1 MEIITTH
8 NKTDLD
14 AFASMVAAQK
24 IYPMALPVFSG
35 KHSPNVEEFISLHKD
50 ILNFYTVKDIDL
62 SKISRVIVVDTKNPR
77 RLDRLADVLR
87 RPGVEIHIYD
97 HHPWVSG
104 DLHGDLEV
112 VEMVGATTTLLIEK
126 IRRQGVPIT
135 ALEATILALGIYEDT
150 GSLTFTS
157 TTARDV
163 LAVAFLLEKGANL
176 GVVAG
181 FLGRPLTH
189 EQKNLLKKLLL
200 SADHHQVNGF
210 NILIYN
216 ADMPEF
222 IIGLDILT
230 HTLSKIE
237 QPDAIFTVV
246 KMEDR
251 VYVVGRSNVA
261 QVNVGEILSCLG
273 GGGHEGAASAVLKGA
288 EISEVL
294 EKLLAVVRERV
305 HPPLTC
311 RGIMSSPVKTVGLDT
326 PISEAGQVMLRYGH
340 SGLPVVSEKQ
350 LLGVISRR
358 DVEKAIHHGL
368 GHAPVKGFMTNRL
381 ISVHPDMPVSEVR
394 ELMIEHDIGRVP
406 VVEGG
411 FLVGIVSRSD
421 VLQTLH
427 GKMPSQYQVI
437 YSSPLTAH
445 PVNLKGFLDVFLPT
459 FIREL
464 LYKSGELGNKL
475 GCRVYAAGGVVRDI
489 LLKAANLDVD
499 LVVEGDGIALA
510 YSLGEFYGVRVR
522 AHRQFGTA
530 QLVFSGDFK
539 VDVATARVEYYEY
552 PAALPKV
559 ESSSLHQDLYRRD
572 FTINAM
578 AMSLDEGRFGD
589 LIDFF
594 GGRQDLQ
601 DGQIRVLY
609 NLSFIEDPTR
619 ILRAVRFEQRYNFSI
634 ESQTLR
640 FLKEAVDQQVLKKL
654 SWERIWEELKHILS
668 EPRSGEMLARLDNLQ
683 VWPFVFP
690 EVSYREVEPAL
701 KNIGYSLRKLQEW
714 DVYFPSKRW
723 LCCLIAVMHRLSP
736 EAARIICN
744 RYHFKKRQ
752 TDNVIASITG
762 YPAILSGVRDSYNKE
777 SIGELAKLILEIP
790 RESYPLLVVLADG
803 EKMRDRLRCLL
814 EFVLKSRP
822 SIDGKFIKSLGCR
835 PGPIFRR
842 TIDAVWQARLEGRV
856 KSREDEEAFV
866 RQYLNQ

>member
-1 MEIITTH
+1 LEIITTH
-8 NKTDLD
+8 SKTDLD

-24 IYPMALPVFSG
+24 IYPMAVPVFSG

-87 RPGVEIHIYD
+87 KPGVEIHIYD
-97 HHPWVSG
+97 HHPWVKG
-104 DLHGDLEV
+104 DLHGSLEV
-112 VEMVGATTTLLIEK
+112 VEMVGATTTLLIEE
-126 IRRQGVPIT
+126 IRRQGVPVT
-135 ALEATILALGIYEDT
+135 ALEATIFALGIYEDT
-150 GSLTFTS
+150 DSLTFTS

-176 GVVAG
+176 GVVTD
-181 FLGRPLTH
+181 FLGRPFTQ

-200 SADHHQVNGF
+200 SAEHLQINGF
-210 NILIYN
+210 NILIYSTE
-216 ADMPEF
+216 APEF
-222 IIGLDILT
+222 IVGLDILT

-237 QPDAIFTVV
+237 HPDAIFTVV

-251 VYVVGRSNVA
+251 VYVVARSNVF
-261 QVNVGEILSCLG
+261 QINVGEILACLG
-273 GGGHEGAASAVLKGA
+273 GGGHEGAASAALKGA
-288 EISEVL
+288 ETGEVM
-294 EKLLAVVRERV
+294 EKLLAVVRENVR
-305 HPPLTC
+305 PPLTC
-311 RGIMSSPVKTVGLDT
+311 RGIMSSPVKTVGPDT

-340 SGLPVVSEKQ
+340 SGLPVVREKH

-358 DVEKAIHHGL
+358 DVEKAIRHGL

-381 ISVHPDMPVSEVR
+381 ISVHPDMPISEVR

-421 VLQTLH
+421 LLQTLH
-427 GKMPSQYQVI
+427 GKIPSRYQTI
-437 YSSPLTAH
+437 YSSSLPAH
-445 PVNLKGFLDVFLPT
+445 PANLKGTLDAFLPP

-464 LYKSGELGNKL
+464 LYKTGELGDEL
-475 GCRVYAAGGVVRDI
+475 GCQVYAAGGVVRDI
-489 LLKAANLDVD
+489 LLKTVNLDVD

-510 YSLGEFYGVRVR
+510 SALGEFYSVRVR

-530 QLVFSGDFK
+530 QLIFSGDFK

-578 AMSLDEGRFGD
+578 AIFLDQKRFGD
-589 LIDFF
+589 LIDYF
-594 GGRQDLQ
+594 GGRQDLLG
-601 DGQIRVLY
+601 GQIRVLY

-640 FLKEAVDQQVLKKL
+640 FLEEAVDQQVLKMV

-668 EPRSGEMLARLDNLQ
+668 EPRSGEMLARLDNLR
-683 VWPFVFP
+683 VWPFIFP
-690 EVSYREVEPAL
+690 EADYREVEPAL
-701 KNIGYSLRKLQEW
+701 KDIGYSLEKLREW
-714 DVYFPSKRW
+714 DIYVPSKRW
-723 LCCLIAVMHRLSP
+723 LCYLIAVMHRLDP
-736 EAARIICN
+736 ETARIICE
-744 RYHFKKRQ
+744 RYHLRKRQ
-752 TDNVIASITG
+752 TDSVLASITG
-762 YPAILSGVRDSYNKE
+762 YPAIMSGVRDSYNKE
-777 SIGELAKLILEIP
+777 SIGEVAKLILEIP
-790 RESYPLLVVLADG
+790 RESYPLLVALTDG
-803 EKMRDRLRCLL
+803 EKMRDHLRGLL

-822 SIDGKFIKSLGCR
+822 GIDGKFIKGLGYR

>member
-14 AFASMVAAQK
+14 AFASMIAAQK
-24 IYPMALPVFSG
+24 IYPMAIPVFSG

-50 ILNFYTVKDIDL
+50 VLNFYTVREIDL
-62 SKISRVIVVDTKNPR
+62 SKVSRVIIVDTKNPR
-77 RLDRLADVLR
+77 RLDRLADVLHK
-87 RPGVEIHIYD
+87 PGVEVHIYD
-97 HHPWVSG
+97 HHPWVNG

-181 FLGRPLTH
+181 FLGRPFTQ

-200 SADHHQVNGF
+200 SADHLQVNGF

-216 ADMPEF
+216 ADVPEF

-237 QPDAIFTVV
+237 QPDAVFTVV

-251 VYVVGRSNVA
+251 VYVVARSNVA
-261 QVNVGEILSCLG
+261 QVNVGEILACLG
-273 GGGHEGAASAVLKGA
+273 GGGHKGAASAALKGA
-288 EISEVL
+288 EISEVM
-294 EKLLAVVRERV
+294 EKLLAVVREKV

-311 RGIMSSPVKTVGLDT
+311 RGIMSSPVKTVGPST

-340 SGLPVVSEKQ
+340 SGLPVVREKQ

-368 GHAPVKGFMTNRL
+368 GHAPVKGFMTNKV
-381 ISVHPDMPVSEVR
+381 ISVNPDMPVTEIR

-427 GKMPSQYQVI
+427 GEMPSQYQVL
-437 YSSPLTAH
+437 YSSPLLAH
-445 PVNLKGFLDVFLPT
+445 PVNLKGFLDAFLSP
-459 FIREL
+459 FIRKL
-464 LYKSGELGNKL
+464 LYKAGELGNKL
-475 GCRVYAAGGVVRDI
+475 GCQVYAAGGIVRDI

-510 YSLGEFYGVRVR
+510 DSLGDFYGVRVR

-530 QLVFSGDFK
+530 QLIFSEDFK

-619 ILRAVRFEQRYNFSI
+619 ILRAVRFEQRYNFSV

-640 FLKEAVDQQVLKKL
+640 FLKEAVDQQVLKMV
-654 SWERIWEELKHILS
+654 SRERIWEELKHILS
-668 EPRSGEMLARLDNLQ
+668 EPRAGEMLARLDDLQ
-683 VWPFVFP
+683 VWPFIFP
-690 EVSYREVEPAL
+690 EVTYREVEPAL
-701 KNIGYSLRKLQEW
+701 KNIGYSLQKLQEW
-714 DVYFPSKRW
+714 DIYVPSKRW
-723 LCCLIAVMHRLSP
+723 LCYLICIMHRLDP
-736 EAARIICN
+736 ETARIICE
-744 RYHFKKRQ
+744 RFHFRKRQ
-752 TDNVIASITG
+752 TDNIVASLAG
-762 YPAILSGVRDSYNKE
+762 YPAILSGVSDNYDKE
-777 SIGELAKLILEIP
+777 PAGELAKLILEIP
-790 RESYPLLVVLADG
+790 RESYPLLIALADG
-803 EKMRDRLRCLL
+803 EEMRNRLRLLL

-822 SIDGKFIKSLGCR
+822 SIDGKFIKSLGYR

>member
-1 MEIITTH
+1 LEIITTH

-14 AFASMVAAQK
+14 AFASMIAAQK
-24 IYPMALPVFSG
+24 IYPMAVPVFSG

-50 ILNFYTVKDIDL
+50 VFTFYTVREIDL
-62 SKISRVIVVDTKNPR
+62 SMVSRVIVVDTKNPG
-77 RLDRLADVLR
+77 RLDRLADALK
-87 RPGVEIHIYD
+87 PGVEIHIYD
-97 HHPWVSG
+97 HHPWTKG
-104 DLHGDLEV
+104 DLHGSLEV
-112 VEMVGATTTLLIEK
+112 VEMVGATTTLLIEE

-135 ALEATILALGIYEDT
+135 ALEATIFALGIYEDT
-150 GSLTFTS
+150 GSLTFAS
-157 TTARDV
+157 TTARDA
-163 LAVAFLLEKGANL
+163 LAAAFLLEKGANL
-176 GVVAG
+176 GVVTD
-181 FLGRPLTH
+181 FLDRPFTQ

-210 NILIYN
+210 NILIYH
-216 ADMPEF
+216 AEAPEF
-222 IIGLDILT
+222 ILGLDILT

-237 QPDAIFTVV
+237 QPDAVFTVV

-251 VYVVGRSNVA
+251 VYVVSRSSVP
-261 QVNVGEILSCLG
+261 QVNAGEILACLG
-273 GGGHEGAASAVLKGA
+273 GGGHKGAASAALKGA
-288 EISEVL
+288 EISEVM
-294 EKLLAVVRERV
+294 EKLLAVIREKV
-305 HPPLTC
+305 LPPLTC
-311 RGIMSSPVKTVGLDT
+311 REIMSSPVKTVSPDT

-340 SGLPVVSEKQ
+340 TGLPVVREKQ
-350 LLGVISRR
+350 LMGVISRR

-368 GHAPVKGFMTNRL
+368 GHAPVKGFMTDKV
-381 ISVHPDMPVSEVR
+381 ISVHPDMPVAEVR

-406 VVEGG
+406 VIESG

-427 GKMPSQYQVI
+427 GKMPSRYQAL
-437 YSSPLTAH
+437 YFSPVLAH
-445 PVNLKGFLDVFLPT
+445 PVNLKGFVDAFLTP

-464 LYKSGELGNKL
+464 LYKAGELGNKL

-489 LLKAANLDVD
+489 LLRAANLDVD

-530 QLVFSGDFK
+530 QLIFSEDFK

-559 ESSSLHQDLYRRD
+559 ESSSMRQDLYRRD

-589 LIDFF
+589 LVDYF

-619 ILRAVRFEQRYNFSI
+619 ILRAVRFEQRYNFTI

-640 FLKEAVDQQVLKKL
+640 FLEEAADQQVLKMV
-654 SWERIWEELKHILS
+654 SWERIWEEVKRILS
-668 EPRSGEMLARLDNLQ
+668 EPRSGEMLARLDNLR
-683 VWPFVFP
+683 VWPFIFP
-690 EVSYREVEPAL
+690 EAAYREVEPVL
-701 KNIGYSLRKLQEW
+701 KNIGYSLQKLQEW
-714 DVYFPSKRW
+714 NIYVPSKRW
-723 LCCLIAVMHRLSP
+723 LCYLIAVMHRLDS
-736 EAARIICN
+736 ETARIICE
-744 RYHFKKRQ
+744 RYHFRKRQ
-752 TDNVIASITG
+752 TDSVVASITG
-762 YPAILSGVRDSYNKE
+762 YPAILTGVRDSYNKE
-777 SIGELAKLILEIP
+777 GVGEVAKLILEIP
-790 RESYPLLVVLADG
+790 RESYPLLIALADG
-803 EKMRDRLRCLL
+803 EKMRDHLRGLL